1 MYAILSVIRNIMEAK
16 YSNRLIRVPFDQ
28 RRALHALSA
37 ESYYVLSTIYYSL
50 DEVSDSTLLAT
61 TNFGLSR
68 LRKAKRDLTTKGY
81 LDVQQNGRATYT
93 YTIGGPNE

>member
-1 MYAILSVIRNIMEAK
+1 MPNET

-37 ESYYVLSTIYYSL
+37 ESYYILSTIYYSVDVINDNAL
-50 DEVSDSTLLAT
+50 MGK

-68 LRKAKRDLTTKGY
+68 LRKAKRDLTNKGY
-81 LDVQQNGRATYT
+81 LDVTQNGRATYT
-93 YTIGGPNE
+93 YTVGGPNE